1 MRRSLSS
8 SEKDALCPHP
18 RGSSS
23 PISPSGRPGLDPP
36 FALPPSVRLQA
47 WAAALHPVF
56 PWLGLVLVLQGGEAA
71 CSC

>member
-8 SEKDALCPHP
+8 SEKDALCPHA

-23 PISPSGRPGLDPP
+23 PISPNGRSGLDPL
-36 FALPPSVRLQA
+36 ALPPSVRLQA

-56 PWLGLVLVLQGGEAA
+56 PWLGLVLVLQGDEAA